1 MRRMSPLTGKGKP
14 LDAAARWAELTGFV
28 SDAARAV
35 PMTILAW
42 FRRRRDSPP
51 PASAPEF
58 APPITPPAAALDRT
72 ARWFAGEPPARVEL
86 ALATL
91 RALAP
96 AAPRPAEGAP
106 PAAPEFGW
114 LDAAFAR
121 LATLPEPLA
130 PPGADDLAWRYL
142 AFARA
147 LCDALEAAYTDALRA
162 GRATRCPLTDRPDR
176 YRAPRPRRPP
186 HERSRLEGAGLGA
199 LLAGVRLPEAGRHRV
214 LAAMARGIDWADPAA
229 FWTACAARAP
239 GAGSPA
245 TGASAGADPAPD
257 PTPDPAPAAAAATAA
272 ELRAAVRAALGALVQ
287 DGAAFNRPHGMGW
300 HAGGAFWVVAKP
312 FAERLQDR
320 LPAHPELHNRR
331 TLYRRLAALG
341 LLLPHGAQPVW
352 ALRVGAPGQPPLR
365 YASALKLPAVL
376 YDGPEPCPVYA
387 GTLCAAAGVRAP

>member
-1 MRRMSPLTGKGKP
+1 
-14 LDAAARWAELTGFV
+14 
-28 SDAARAV
+28 
-35 PMTILAW
+35 MTVLAW
-42 FRRRRDSPP
+42 FRRRRASPA

-58 APPITPPAAALDRT
+58 APSIAPPAAALDRA

-86 ALATL
+86 AHDTL

-106 PAAPEFGW
+106 PSAPDFGW

-121 LATLPEPLA
+121 LAALPEPLA

-147 LCDALEAAYTDALRA
+147 LCDALEAAYADALRA
-162 GRATRCPLTDRPDR
+162 GRATRCPLTDRSDCH
-176 YRAPRPRRPP
+176 RAPRPLRKP
-186 HERSRLEGAGLGA
+186 HERSRLACSGLGP
-199 LLAGVRLPEAGRHRV
+199 LLAGVRLPEAGLRRV
-214 LAAMARGIDWADPAA
+214 LEAMARGIDWADPAA
-229 FWTACAARAP
+229 FWTACAAGVP
-239 GAGSPA
+239 GAAMSEAVTAPSQETGAA
-245 TGASAGADPAPD
+245 TGAEPS
-257 PTPDPAPAAAAATAA
+257 PTARAATVPGPASPTADDAAAA

-320 LPAHPELHNRR
+320 LPARPELHNRR
-331 TLYRRLAALG
+331 TLYRRLAAQG

-352 ALRVGAPGQPPLR
+352 ALRVGEPGQPHLR
-365 YASALKLPAVL
+365 YASALKLPAAL

-387 GTLCAAAGVRAP
+387 GTLRAAAGARAP

>member
-35 PMTILAW
+35 PTTILAW

-106 PAAPEFGW
+106 PFPPDFGW

-121 LATLPEPLA
+121 LAALPEPLA

-147 LCDALEAAYTDALRA
+147 LCDALEAAHADALRA

-176 YRAPRPRRPP
+176 YRAPRPLRKP
-186 HERSRLEGAGLGA
+186 HERSRLAGAGLGS
-199 LLAGVRLPEAGRHRV
+199 LLAGVRLPEAGLRRV

-229 FWTACAARAP
+229 FWTACAAVAP
-239 GAGSPA
+239 VAASPASGAPAGAG
-245 TGASAGADPAPD
+245 PAPV
-257 PTPDPAPAAAAATAA
+257 PAAAEATAA
-272 ELRAAVRAALGALVQ
+272 ELRAAVRAALRALVR
-287 DGAAFNRPHGMGW
+287 DGAAFNRPHGLGW

-320 LPAHPELHNRR
+320 LPARPELRDRR
-331 TLYRRLAALG
+331 TLYRRLAAQG

-352 ALRVGAPGQPPLR
+352 ALRVGEPGQPHLR
-365 YASALKLPAVL
+365 YASALKLPAAL
-376 YDGPEPCPVYA
+376 YDGPEPCPAYA
-387 GTLCAAAGVRAP
+387 GTLRAADAADAAPAP

>member
-1 MRRMSPLTGKGKP
+1 
-14 LDAAARWAELTGFV
+14 
-28 SDAARAV
+28 
-35 PMTILAW
+35 MTVLAW
-42 FRRRRDSPP
+42 FRRRASPAR
-51 PASAPEF
+51 ASAPEF
-58 APPITPPAAALDRT
+58 APSIAPPAAALDRA
-72 ARWFAGEPPARVEL
+72 ARWFAGEPPALVEL
-86 ALATL
+86 AHDTL

-106 PAAPEFGW
+106 PAAPDFGW

-121 LATLPEPLA
+121 LAALPEPLS
-130 PPGADDLAWRYL
+130 PPAAADLAWRYL

-176 YRAPRPRRPP
+176 YRAPRPLRKP
-186 HERSRLEGAGLGA
+186 HERSRLEGAGLGS
-199 LLAGVRLPEAGRHRV
+199 LLAGVRLPEAGLRRV
-214 LAAMARGIDWADPAA
+214 LEAMARGIDWADPAA
-229 FWTACAARAP
+229 FWTACAAVAP
-239 GAGSPA
+239 GAASQA
-245 TGASAGADPAPD
+245 TGAPAG
-257 PTPDPAPAAAAATAA
+257 AAAATAA
-272 ELRAAVRAALGALVQ
+272 ELRAAVRAALRALVQ

-331 TLYRRLAALG
+331 TLYRRLAAQG

-352 ALRVGAPGQPPLR
+352 ALRVGEPGQPHLR
-365 YASALKLPAVL
+365 YASALKLPAAL

-387 GTLCAAAGVRAP
+387 GTLRAAGGAGGARAESPPST